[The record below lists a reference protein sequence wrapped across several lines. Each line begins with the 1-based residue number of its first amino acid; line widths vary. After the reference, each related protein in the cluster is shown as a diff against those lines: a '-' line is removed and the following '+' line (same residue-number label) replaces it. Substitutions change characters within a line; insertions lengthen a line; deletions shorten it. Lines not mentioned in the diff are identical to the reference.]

1 MADFNEPQQPD
12 LIAEPRAE
20 YHAHETQIDREAY
33 RSRLKLLLQDPEFR
47 KIEGF
52 PIGTD
57 EAILQLSDPPYYT
70 ACPNPFMGEIL
81 EEWLEERRQTRKS
94 LDLPDDER
102 QPELMGTRQPFAA
115 DISEGKNDPIY
126 NAHSYH
132 TKVPHKAI
140 MRYILHYTDP
150 GDIVFDGFCGTGMT
164 GVAAHLCG
172 DKKTVESLGYQV
184 RGDKVLDAQG
194 KPVSRLGTRKSVL
207 ADLSPAA
214 TFIAYNYNTPMDTRA
229 FELEAKRILKEVEK
243 EFGWMY
249 ETYHSDG
256 KKKGRIN
263 YTVWSEIFVCSNCGH
278 ELNFWEQAFNK
289 ETGHVFEEFSC
300 SFCNI
305 VLKKDALELLFDVH
319 VDPQSGI
326 TKKVPRRKPVL
337 INYTVDQKKYE
348 KTPDEYDIEILNRI
362 DTLSAPAEIPA
373 VQLPDMQMARV
384 GRMKTTG
391 VTYINDFF
399 LSRQSHSLAA
409 LWRKAQSHPD
419 KRLKNFLLFF
429 VEQAVWG
436 LSILN
441 RYQPIMHGRLGGS
454 QVNRALSGVFYVA
467 SIMSE
472 VSPWYNLQGKL
483 DRLHKTFSGYR
494 LSEGA
499 SLLQTHSLSS
509 IKQIPDNSV
518 DYIFTDPPFGENIYY
533 SDLNILIESWLGVRT
548 APEREAIIDKVKGK
562 GFQTYQIMMQEC
574 FQTYYMALKP
584 GKWITVEF
592 HNSKNS
598 VWNAI
603 LQSMQDAGFTIADV
617 RMLNKIQH
625 SFQQA
630 TSAGA
635 VKQDLVISAYKP
647 GFEFEKK
654 FRDEAGSV
662 QGAWNFVRQHL
673 ENLPMPAIKD
683 GVIEPTQERLPYLMY
698 DRMVAFHIQRGINV
712 PLSAP
717 EFYQG
722 LPQRFLEREGMIFN
736 PIQAAAYDKMRLQA
750 DRIAQL
756 ALFITDESS
765 ARQWIRQEL
774 EPTSGHGPQTYGEL
788 QPRFVQHL
796 HQSKYEALPELK
808 VLLEQSFL
816 QDEAGRWYNP
826 DPDRQA
832 DLEALRLRALLHEFN
847 DYRRSKG
854 RLKVFRSEAIRAGF
868 SQAWRERQYDIIVEI
883 AERMPEAVL
892 QEDQQLL
899 MYYHNASLRQSKKPK
914 QESLL

>member
-1 MADFNEPQQPD
+1 MADFNDPHQPD

-20 YHAHETQIDREAY
+20 YHAHETQVDREAY
-33 RSRLKLLLQDPEFR
+33 RNRLKLLLQDPEFR

-81 EEWLEERRQTRKS
+81 EEWIEERRQTRKS
-94 LDLPDDER
+94 LGLPDDER
-102 QPELMGTRQPFAA
+102 QPQLMDTRQPFAA
-115 DISEGKNDPIY
+115 DVSEGKNDPIY

-164 GVAAHLCG
+164 GVAAQLCG

-184 RGDKVLDAQG
+184 RGDKIVDAQG
-194 KPVSRLGTRKSVL
+194 KPISRLGARKSVL
-207 ADLSPAA
+207 VDLSPAA
-214 TFIAYNYNTPMDTRA
+214 TFIAYNYNTPVDTRA
-229 FELEAKRILKEVEK
+229 FEREAKRILKEVEK
-243 EFGWMY
+243 ECGWMY
-249 ETYHSDG
+249 ETTHTDG
-256 KKKGRIN
+256 TTKCKIN
-263 YTVWSEIFVCSNCGH
+263 FIVWSDV
-278 ELNFWEQAFNK
+278 
-289 ETGHVFEEFSC
+289 FSC
-300 SFCNI
+300 SQCGGEFVFWDVAIDEAHKAFKEQWACPICSTLLAKNPP
-305 VLKKDALELLFDVH
+305 KD
-319 VDPQSGI
+319 SGAQKAEHSFETVYDHI
-326 TKKVPRRKPVL
+326 IGQAIRVIKRVPVK
-337 INYTVDQKKYE
+337 INYSLGKKRFEKSPDNEDLLKISLIDQTEIPYPFPTNELNEGDKFSDPKNVGISHIHLFYTHRNLMVLSLLYE
-348 KTPDEYDIEILNRI
+348 KICSTKDNRLI
-362 DTLSAPAEIPA
+362 FWFTSTLPWCSRENR
-373 VQLPDMQMARV
+373 LHL
-384 GRMKTTG
+384 GNYFEKKGG
-391 VTYINDFF
+391 VITSLRGTWYIAS
-399 LSRQSHSLAA
+399 LSVETNVLERF
-409 LWRKAQSHPD
+409 
-419 KRLKNFLLFF
+419 RLRLTSSSYSEPIKL
-429 VEQAVWG
+429 G
-436 LSILN
+436 KSILSIQSATQLN
-441 RYQPIMHGRLGGS
+441 L
-454 QVNRALSGVFYVA
+454 
-467 SIMSE
+467 
-472 VSPWYNLQGKL
+472 
-483 DRLHKTFSGYR
+483 
-494 LSEGA
+494 
-499 SLLQTHSLSS
+499 
-509 IKQIPDNSV
+509 IPDSIF
-518 DYIFTDPPFGENIYY
+518 DYIFIDPPFGSNLMY
-533 SDLNILIESWLGVRT
+533 SELNVVWESWLSILT
-548 APEREAIIDKVKGK
+548 NNKPEAIINKSQRKKLSDYLELMVSCYKEFFRV
-562 GFQTYQIMMQEC
+562 
-574 FQTYYMALKP
+574 LKH
-584 GKWITVEF
+584 GKWITTEF
-592 HNSKNS
+592 HNSQNI
-598 VWNAI
+598 VWNSIQEALI
-603 LQSMQDAGFTIADV
+603 QAGFMVADV
-617 RMLNKIQH
+617 RSIDKQKG
-625 SFQQA
+625 SFNQVN
-630 TSAGA
+630 SVGA
-635 VKQDLVISAYKP
+635 VKQDLIISAYKP
-647 GFEFEKK
+647 NEKFEKE
-654 FRDEAGSV
+654 FRREGGSV
-662 QGAWNFVRQHL
+662 QGAWDFVRQHL
-673 ENLPMPAIKD
+673 ENLPMPALKD
-683 GVIEPTQERLPYLMY
+683 GVIEPIQERLPYLLY

-736 PIQAAAYDKMRLQA
+736 PIQAAIYDKLRLQA
-750 DRIAQL
+750 DRVAQL

-796 HQSKYEALPELK
+796 HQSKYEVLPELK